1 MGQLSQMI
9 SPILRITC
17 MPNFPFLSKNI
28 FILIWSDLHKL
39 SELSEDCIGMTKVKL
54 IQIRHYSIS
63 LLMRF

>member
-28 FILIWSDLHKL
+28 FILIWSDFYKL
-39 SELSEDCIGMTKVKL
+39 SELSEDCIGMKQTVIHLDEGL
-54 IQIRHYSIS
+54 IITN
-63 LLMRF
+63 